1 VTFEARTDVKL
12 HALGRGLPKTRGMA
26 REVGR
31 GLVLLGLTG
40 SSLGG
45 LLGVVTQAT
54 RLLGR

>member
-1 VTFEARTDVKL
+1 MATDGHGDVKL
-12 HALGRGLPKTRGMA
+12 HALRAGLPERQGMA
-26 REVGR
+26 REIGR

>member
-1 VTFEARTDVKL
+1 MATETQADVKL
-12 HALGRGLPKTRGMA
+12 RALGTGLPKRRAPA
-26 REVGR
+26 REIGR